1 MEIEKFSYRHLLR
14 ISLRLFLFFTT
25 LLLSSFVW
33 SEKEENTVIILSL
46 DGFRHDYPIQSSNG
60 GFSKIAKEGLKAD
73 FLVPVYQSSTYPAH
87 VSMATGVSPIKH
99 GILHN
104 GFFDREKGSFSYDP
118 DANWIEVAP
127 LWILAE
133 QQGVKAATFFWVG
146 SETDWND
153 VAISYSKAPFNG
165 RISEKD
171 KISQILSW
179 MDMPEEERP
188 RLIMSWWHGADS
200 IAHKLGPNHESVTNQ
215 IQKQDKLLLSLIDKI
230 EERKLW
236 NKTTLI
242 VVSDHGMSEI
252 SNLIN
257 IKEILKSES
266 INARLSLGPAVGHIF
281 LEEEEDMSQALKAL
295 RANKKLQVYSQ
306 ADVPVEIGIHE
317 SRTGDIVLTTSAPN
331 MLVSRKNK
339 TPPKGMHGY
348 NPSINKEMNGI
359 FYAYGYGVA
368 NKSIDPVH
376 QLDLVPTA
384 AKLLGIEIPNIVEG
398 SAIQL
403 D

>member
-1 MEIEKFSYRHLLR
+1 M
-14 ISLRLFLFFTT
+14 
-25 LLLSSFVW
+25 
-33 SEKEENTVIILSL
+33 SL
-46 DGFRHDYPIQSSNG
+46 DGFRYDYPNQSVDG
-60 GFSKIAKEGLKAD
+60 GFSKIAKEGLRAD
-73 FLVPVYQSSTYPAH
+73 YLTPVYQSSTYPAH

-104 GFFDREKGSFSYDP
+104 GFFDRKKGSFSYDP

-133 QQGVKAATFFWVG
+133 QQGIKAATYFWVG
-146 SETDWND
+146 SETDWNGTS
-153 VAISYSKAPFNG
+153 ISYSKAPFNG
-165 RISEKD
+165 RVTEKE

-179 MDMPEEERP
+179 MDMPEGQRP

-200 IAHKLGPNHESVTNQ
+200 IAHELGPNHKSVKNQ
-215 IQKQDKLLLSLIDKI
+215 INKQDKLLLSLINQI

-252 SNLIN
+252 TSLIN

-281 LEEEEDMSQALKAL
+281 LEEEEEMPQALMAL
-295 RANKKLQVYSQ
+295 RANKELQVYSR
-306 ADVPVEIGIHE
+306 DEIPPEIGVHE

-331 MLVSRKNK
+331 MLVSRNNK

-348 NPSINKEMNGI
+348 NPSLNKEMNGI
-359 FYAYGYGVA
+359 FYAYGFGVT
-368 NKSIDPVH
+368 NKSIDGIH
-376 QLDLVPTA
+376 QLDLAPTA
-384 AKLLGIEIPNIVEG
+384 AKLLGIKMPDIIEG
-398 SAIQL
+398 RAIQL

>member
-1 MEIEKFSYRHLLR
+1 
-14 ISLRLFLFFTT
+14 
-25 LLLSSFVW
+25 
-33 SEKEENTVIILSL
+33 
-46 DGFRHDYPIQSSNG
+46 
-60 GFSKIAKEGLKAD
+60 
-73 FLVPVYQSSTYPAH
+73 
-87 VSMATGVSPIKH
+87 
-99 GILHN
+99 
-104 GFFDREKGSFSYDP
+104 
-118 DANWIEVAP
+118 
-127 LWILAE
+127 
-133 QQGVKAATFFWVG
+133 
-146 SETDWND
+146 
-153 VAISYSKAPFNG
+153 
-165 RISEKD
+165 
-171 KISQILSW
+171 
-179 MDMPEEERP
+179 
-188 RLIMSWWHGADS
+188 MSWWHGADS

>member
-1 MEIEKFSYRHLLR
+1 
-14 ISLRLFLFFTT
+14 LRLILFFTA
-25 LLLSSFVW
+25 LLLSSFAW
-33 SEKEENTVIILSL
+33 SEKAENTVIILSL
-46 DGFRHDYPIQSSNG
+46 DGFRHDYPIQSTSG

-73 FLVPVYQSSTYPAH
+73 YLAPVYQSSTYPAH

-104 GFFDREKGSFSYDP
+104 VFFDRKKGSFSYDP

-165 RISEKD
+165 RISDKD
-171 KISQILSW
+171 KISQILLW

-200 IAHKLGPNHESVTNQ
+200 IAHKLGPNHESVKNQ
-215 IQKQDKLLLSLIDKI
+215 IKKQDKLLLSLIDQI
-230 EERKLW
+230 EDRKLW
-236 NKTTLI
+236 DKTTLI

-257 IKEILKSES
+257 IKEILKTQS
-266 INARLSLGPAVGHIF
+266 IKARLSLGPAVGHIF
-281 LEEEEDMSQALKAL
+281 LDDKEDLSLALKTL
-295 RANKKLQVYSQ
+295 RTNKKLQVYSQ
-306 ADVPVEIGIHE
+306 ADTPAEIGVHL

-331 MLVSRKNK
+331 MLVSRNNK

-348 NPSINKEMNGI
+348 NPTVNNEMNGI

-368 NKSIDPVH
+368 NKSIDSVH
-376 QLDLVPTA
+376 QLDLAPTA
-384 AKLLGIEIPNIVEG
+384 ANLLGIEMPSITEG
-398 SAIQL
+398 RVIRL
-403 D
+403 N

>member
-1 MEIEKFSYRHLLR
+1 
-14 ISLRLFLFFTT
+14 LRLFLFFTA
-25 LLLSSFVW
+25 LFLSSFTW
-33 SEKEENTVIILSL
+33 SEKTENTVIILSL
-46 DGFRHDYPIQSSNG
+46 DGFRHDYPVQSSNG
-60 GFSKIAKEGLKAD
+60 GFSKIAKEGLRAD
-73 FLVPVYQSSTYPAH
+73 YLVPVYQSSTYPAH

-104 GFFDREKGSFSYDP
+104 GFFDRKKGSFSYDP

-179 MDMPEEERP
+179 MDMPDEERP

-200 IAHKLGPNHESVTNQ
+200 IAHKLGPNHQSVKNQ
-215 IQKQDKLLLSLIDKI
+215 IKKQDKLLLSLIDQI
-230 EERKLW
+230 EDRNLW
-236 NKTTLI
+236 SETTLI

-257 IKEILKSES
+257 INEILKTEL
-266 INARLSLGPAVGHIF
+266 IKARLSLGPAVGHIF
-281 LEEEEDMSQALKAL
+281 LDEEEDLSLALKTL

-306 ADVPVEIGIHE
+306 AETPTEIGVHP

-331 MLVSRKNK
+331 MLVSRNNK

-348 NPSINKEMNGI
+348 NPTINNEMNGI

-368 NKSIDPVH
+368 NKSIGPVH
-376 QLDLVPTA
+376 QLDLAPTA
-384 AKLLGIEIPNIVEG
+384 AKLLGIEMPNIAEG
-398 SAIQL
+398 RVIRL

>member
-1 MEIEKFSYRHLLR
+1 MEIEKFSYLHLLR

-200 IAHKLGPNHESVTNQ
+200 IAHKLGPNHQSVKNQ
-215 IQKQDKLLLSLIDKI
+215 IKKQDKLLLSLIDQI
-230 EERKLW
+230 EDRKLW
-236 NKTTLI
+236 GKTTLI

-257 IKEILKSES
+257 IHEILKTES
-266 INARLSLGPAVGHIF
+266 IKARLSLGPAVGHIF
-281 LEEEEDMSQALKAL
+281 LDEEEDLPLALKIL
-295 RANKKLQVYSQ
+295 RANKRLQVYSQ
-306 ADVPVEIGIHE
+306 TDTPAEIGVHP

-331 MLVSRKNK
+331 MLVSRNNK

-348 NPSINKEMNGI
+348 NPTVNNEMNGI

-368 NKSIDPVH
+368 NKSIDSVH
-376 QLDLVPTA
+376 QLDLAPTA
-384 AKLLGIEIPNIVEG
+384 AKLLGIEMPNITEG
-398 SAIQL
+398 RVIRL

>member
-1 MEIEKFSYRHLLR
+1 MEIEKYSYRHLLR

-200 IAHKLGPNHESVTNQ
+200 IAHKLGPNHQSVKNQ
-215 IQKQDKLLLSLIDKI
+215 IKKQDKLLLSLIDQI
-230 EERKLW
+230 EDRKLW
-236 NKTTLI
+236 GKTTLI

-257 IKEILKSES
+257 INEILKIES
-266 INARLSLGPAVGHIF
+266 IKARLSLGPAVGHIF
-281 LEEEEDMSQALKAL
+281 LDEEEDLPLALKIL
-295 RANKKLQVYSQ
+295 RANKRLQVYSQ
-306 ADVPVEIGIHE
+306 TDTPAEIGVHP

-331 MLVSRKNK
+331 MLVSRNNK

-348 NPSINKEMNGI
+348 NPTVNNEMNGI

-368 NKSIDPVH
+368 NKSIDSVH
-376 QLDLVPTA
+376 QLDLAPTA
-384 AKLLGIEIPNIVEG
+384 AKLLGIEMPNITEG
-398 SAIQL
+398 RVIRL

>member
-1 MEIEKFSYRHLLR
+1 M
-14 ISLRLFLFFTT
+14 RLFLFFTA
-25 LLLSSFVW
+25 LFLSSFTW
-33 SEKEENTVIILSL
+33 SEKTENTVIILSL
-46 DGFRHDYPIQSSNG
+46 DGFRHDYPVQSSNG
-60 GFSKIAKEGLKAD
+60 GFSKIAKEGLRAD
-73 FLVPVYQSSTYPAH
+73 YLVPVYQSSTYPAH

-104 GFFDREKGSFSYDP
+104 GFFDRKKGSFSYDP

-179 MDMPEEERP
+179 MDMPDEERP

-200 IAHKLGPNHESVTNQ
+200 IAHKLGPNHQSVKNQ
-215 IQKQDKLLLSLIDKI
+215 IKKQDKLLLSLIDQI
-230 EERKLW
+230 EDRNLW
-236 NKTTLI
+236 SETTLI

-257 IKEILKSES
+257 IKEILKTES
-266 INARLSLGPAVGHIF
+266 IKARLSLGPAVGHIF
-281 LEEEEDMSQALKAL
+281 LDEEQDLPLALKIL
-295 RANKKLQVYSQ
+295 RANKRLQVYSQ
-306 ADVPVEIGIHE
+306 TDTPAEIGVHP

-331 MLVSRKNK
+331 MLVSRNNK

-348 NPSINKEMNGI
+348 NPALNNEMNGI

-368 NKSIDPVH
+368 NKSIDSVH

-384 AKLLGIEIPNIVEG
+384 AKLLGIKIPSITEG
-398 SAIQL
+398 RVIRL

>member
-1 MEIEKFSYRHLLR
+1 
-14 ISLRLFLFFTT
+14 
-25 LLLSSFVW
+25 
-33 SEKEENTVIILSL
+33 L
-46 DGFRHDYPIQSSNG
+46 DGFRHDYPVQSSNG

-73 FLVPVYQSSTYPAH
+73 YLVPVYQSSTYPAH

-104 GFFDREKGSFSYDP
+104 GFFDRKKGSFSYDP

-179 MDMPEEERP
+179 MDMPDEERP

-200 IAHKLGPNHESVTNQ
+200 IAHKLGPNHQSVKNQ
-215 IQKQDKLLLSLIDKI
+215 IKKQDKLLLSLIDQI
-230 EERKLW
+230 EDRNLW
-236 NKTTLI
+236 SETTLI

-257 IKEILKSES
+257 INEILKTEL
-266 INARLSLGPAVGHIF
+266 IKARLSLGPAVGHIF
-281 LEEEEDMSQALKAL
+281 LDEEEDLSLALKTL

-306 ADVPVEIGIHE
+306 AETPTEIGVHP

-331 MLVSRKNK
+331 MLVSRNNK

-348 NPSINKEMNGI
+348 NPTINNEMNGI

-368 NKSIDPVH
+368 NKSIGPVH
-376 QLDLVPTA
+376 QLDLAPTA
-384 AKLLGIEIPNIVEG
+384 AKLLGIEMPNIAEG
-398 SAIQL
+398 RVIRL